1 MVSCVAVI
9 AVSDVIVDSY
19 IRSRIASCFAVA
31 VHSVVRRCARLSCAV
46 ALVHCAPLRPAQ
58 SAPLGLV
65 HGAPLRFVHGAPLRF
80 ACRAPLRFVCRAPL
94 RFVCRAPLRFACR
107 APLRFACRA
116 PLRFAC
122 RAPLRLRR
130 CALRRCALRRCAL
143 RRCALRRCALR
154 RCALR
159 RCALCRFALHRC
171 TCAVASCAVALCAA
185 DLGSTWAPP
194 RCWLGRHLRCRIKRH
209 LGAVPVAFRVL
220 FRATFARYF
229 KVISIANHVSPG
241 REYRTPSG
249 KGVKQKRLRRARKS
263 VASRYYQLMSGHA
276 AVAIGPYLRDKIRK
290 TKADRC

>member
-9 AVSDVIVDSY
+9 TVSDVIVDSY
-19 IRSRIASCFAVA
+19 IRSRKASCFAVA

-46 ALVHCAPLRPAQ
+46 ALVHCAPLRPVQ

-65 HGAPLRFVHGAPLRF
+65 RGAPLRFACHAPLRFASRAPLRF
-80 ACRAPLRFVCRAPL
+80 ACRAPLRFD
-94 RFVCRAPLRFACR
+94 CRAPLRFACR
-107 APLRFACRA
+107 APLRFACRV
-116 PLRFAC
+116 PLR
-122 RAPLRLRR
+122 LRRCALRRCALRR

-171 TCAVASCAVALCAA
+171 TCAVALCAVALCAA
-185 DLGSTWAPP
+185 DLGSIWAPP
-194 RCWLGRHLRCRIKRH
+194 RCWLRRHLRCCVKRN

-229 KVISIANHVSPG
+229 GVISITNHVSPDGNTGPPVG
-241 REYRTPSG
+241 RGSNKSG
-249 KGVKQKRLRRARKS
+249 FVERESRWRADITS
-263 VASRYYQLMSGHA
+263 SCQDMQLSRSAH
-276 AVAIGPYLRDKIRK
+276 
-290 TKADRC
+290 T